1 MPIYVKDSKTCY
13 PLSTTYMGIFVENQ
27 YFCDSLGSAVS
38 NDTFSYQVE
47 SNVLTDYINNYTD
60 FQLLVKVEGDII
72 PGQVNVFSFPIL
84 DTTVSALI
92 TAAVDT
98 INYVVP
104 IYNAIQNSISS
115 FYTFQITY
123 TSDGM
128 YIYGDT
134 GSSIEDGSAN
144 LSVYLAYRPKPTL
157 QT

>member
-1 MPIYVKDSKTCY
+1 MSIYVKDSKTCY

-47 SNVLTDYINNYTD
+47 SNVLTDYVNTYTD

-84 DTTVSALI
+84 DTTVSAFI

-104 IYNAIQNSISS
+104 IYDATQPGISS
-115 FYTFQITY
+115 FYTFQLTY

-128 YIYGDT
+128 NIYGDA
-134 GSSIEDGSAN
+134 SSPISSGSAN
-144 LSVYLAYRPKPTL
+144 LSVYLAYRLKPTL

>member
-1 MPIYVKDSKTCY
+1 MSIYLKDSKTCY
-13 PLSTTYMGIFVENQ
+13 PLSIDPTGIFVENQ
-27 YFCDSLGSAVS
+27 YICDSLGSAIS
-38 NDTFSYQVE
+38 NDIFSYQVD
-47 SNVLTDYINNYTD
+47 SNMLTDYINNYTD

-72 PGQVNVFSFPIL
+72 PGQVNVFLFPIL
-84 DTTVSALI
+84 DTTLSALI

-123 TSDGM
+123 TSDSM

-134 GSSIEDGSAN
+134 GSSIEDGSAE
-144 LSVYLAYRPKPTL
+144 LSVYLAYRQKPTL
-157 QT
+157 ET